1 MALKQQHTVYGKW
14 NNGGLKPHGLL
25 VRSNCKKTRTATNKQ
40 QTKEQKWHSRTGLLN
55 DMFLL
60 MLCHC
65 VIGRRPGEMM
75 NCLASRE
82 SPIQLLVYQINAWF
96 QTNIAGNRSNKV
108 ISIAY
113 VITLTVPNFL
123 SAPRIP
129 HDWEMF

>member
-1 MALKQQHTVYGKW
+1 MY
-14 NNGGLKPHGLL
+14 
-25 VRSNCKKTRTATNKQ
+25 
-40 QTKEQKWHSRTGLLN
+40 

-65 VIGRRPGEMM
+65 VTGGRLGEMM

-96 QTNIAGNRSNKV
+96 QMNIAGNRSNEL

-113 VITLTVPNFL
+113 IINQCHSKFLYPITFFQFFFVPLTH
-123 SAPRIP
+123 S
-129 HDWEMF
+129 W

>member
-1 MALKQQHTVYGKW
+1 
-14 NNGGLKPHGLL
+14 
-25 VRSNCKKTRTATNKQ
+25 
-40 QTKEQKWHSRTGLLN
+40 
-55 DMFLL
+55 
-60 MLCHC
+60 
-65 VIGRRPGEMM
+65 M

-129 HDWEMF
+129 ND

>member
-1 MALKQQHTVYGKW
+1 
-14 NNGGLKPHGLL
+14 
-25 VRSNCKKTRTATNKQ
+25 
-40 QTKEQKWHSRTGLLN
+40 
-55 DMFLL
+55 
-60 MLCHC
+60 
-65 VIGRRPGEMM
+65 M
-75 NCLASRE
+75 NRLASRE

-129 HDWEMF
+129 HD